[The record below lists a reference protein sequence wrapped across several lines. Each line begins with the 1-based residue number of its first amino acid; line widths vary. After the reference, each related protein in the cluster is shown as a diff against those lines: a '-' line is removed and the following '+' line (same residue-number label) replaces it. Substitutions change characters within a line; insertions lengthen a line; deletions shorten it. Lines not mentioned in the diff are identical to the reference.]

1 MAALPAQNES
11 GLWQAWLL
19 ADDVVMVQA
28 LDVDYAPK
36 GNLYTLPRAE
46 FSFLLQALDGTTAAG
61 SADRHGDE
69 QQRHG
74 GAFASGGSQNAP
86 PPPDTAQASDL
97 SPIPIP
103 GAYAGAPPADATPHD
118 FPSLQ
123 SATPEALD
131 FTYTQNAAP
140 ALQDFTYTR
149 NQASGYVPQ
158 PPSAPQSA
166 AVPNDA
172 RSAYRAGDPAL
183 PQRNPTQRSAA
194 GKRKLKADDPN
205 LLLYWHEE
213 SVRASDAKAGI
224 GLSRLS
230 GIYNGAPTQDD
241 ASPGTE
247 SAVMQTL
254 PYNSAQQRTRDP
266 RLPDAGEIQA
276 RYAEQAMREEF
287 TMLMESMPDD
297 GQDLPLESAVAAL
310 IARDAPF
317 FSRKQKFMFTE
328 FGLALRRK
336 NKSELALLAHLRALR
351 LAPGDEN
358 VLFNVAR
365 TEYALGRP
373 DNAVE
378 RLDAALQVNPGFT
391 AAAHFLAFL
400 RNADRRS

>member
-1 MAALPAQNES
+1 MGSASSLGIFVVRDINAMAALPAQNES

-19 ADDVVMVQA
+19 AGDVVMVQA

-36 GNLYTLPRAE
+36 GNLYTLPHAE
-46 FSFLLQALDGTTAAG
+46 FSSLLKALEETPAAERPG
-61 SADRHGDE
+61 EPERQSRPF
-69 QQRHG
+69 
-74 GAFASGGSQNAP
+74 AFDVPQNAP
-86 PPPDTAQASDL
+86 PIPDVLQIPDL
-97 SPIPIP
+97 SPIPAAP
-103 GAYAGAPPADATPHD
+103 AYTPPAETDLQD
-118 FPSLQ
+118 FSYHQ
-123 SATPEALD
+123 SAPQN
-131 FTYTQNAAP
+131 FTYTQSPAP
-140 ALQDFTYTR
+140 A
-149 NQASGYVPQ
+149 YVPQ
-158 PPSAPQSA
+158 GSPAPQNA
-166 AVPNDA
+166 AVPLDA
-172 RSAYRAGDPAL
+172 RHTRKADDPDMLLRDAAK
-183 PQRNPTQRSAA
+183 RSSA

-213 SVRASDAKAGI
+213 NMRASEDRSGI

-230 GIYNGAPTQDD
+230 PAYDGA
-241 ASPGTE
+241 ASQGASAVGLE

-254 PYNSAQQRTRDP
+254 PYNTAQQQPRDP
-266 RLPDAGEIQA
+266 RLPDAREIQA

-287 TMLMESMPDD
+287 TLLMDSMPED
-297 GQDLPLESAVAAL
+297 GQDMPLESAVAAL

-317 FSRKQKFMFTE
+317 FGRKQKFMFTE

-336 NKSELALLAHLRALR
+336 NKCELALLAHLRALR

-373 DNAVE
+373 DKAVE

-400 RNADRRS
+400 RNSDRRT